1 MAIFKK
7 TAEVKKDEMIT
18 RLCAKCVISGADLID
33 SRKEIIGVAQKAVD
47 EYVEAAMQYRA
58 GIKGEIDK
66 RIERWDALEN
76 QKQALL
82 DKVKEAEAKLG
93 AAMVSGDDKAA
104 NAAEDEIAG
113 LHADI
118 RKIEDRQ
125 RIFKS
130 ATFSL
135 SGSEGLKAVEA
146 KEQKML
152 DVIEMCNK
160 VMDAVNAAAQEH
172 LNDYRDKIG
181 LFSAGYP
188 AKIEAEAYGQ
198 VSIKF
203 PQEIQIDTLRLMAS
217 DDLTIEDILQM

>member
-7 TAEVKKDEMIT
+7 SGELKAEEMIS
-18 RLCAKCVISGADLID
+18 RLCAKCVISGADLVEC
-33 SRKEIIGVAQKAVD
+33 RKEIGGVAQKAID
-47 EYVEAAMQYRA
+47 EYIEAAMQYRA

-66 RIERWDALEN
+66 RIERWDALE
-76 QKQALL
+76 KQRQDLL
-82 DKVKEAEAKLG
+82 DKVKEAEARLG

-104 NAAEDEIAG
+104 NTAEDEIAG
-113 LHADI
+113 LHDEI

-135 SGSEGLKAVEA
+135 SGAGGIKAVEA

-152 DVIEMCNK
+152 DVIQMCDK
-160 VMDAVNAAAQEH
+160 VMDAVNETAQAH
-172 LNDYRDKIG
+172 LDEYRDNIG
-181 LFSAGYP
+181 LFSTGKPATVAG
-188 AKIEAEAYGQ
+188 AHYGL
-198 VSIKF
+198 VNINF
-203 PQEIQIDTLRLMAS
+203 PPEIQMDTLRLMAS